1 MTTHSARAAAGPQL
15 AALGLVRALLGGVLA
30 KQGLEQAVDQ
40 AQGPVREALTYQS
53 RWAAQADLRTEVA
66 PVACALARTA
76 VAALAISQDGGPAA
90 VENWL
95 AAQARTVQEHRAD
108 LAIER
113 PADSVVLAAAAV
125 FAEELRQ
132 PKGADRA
139 AAAGEREQRATALM
153 LEWARPGGNTRDHI
167 ELLLAGGW
175 LASQMLAYAFAF
187 EEDRITSYIDDH
199 ARELIA
205 AGRR

>member
-1 MTTHSARAAAGPQL
+1 MTTNNARAAAGTQL

-30 KQGLEQAVDQ
+30 KQGLERTVDR
-40 AQGPVREALTYQS
+40 ARGPIREALIYQS

-76 VAALAISQDGGPAA
+76 VAALVITQNGDPAA

-95 AAQARTVQEHRAD
+95 TIQARTVREHQVD
-108 LAIER
+108 LAVEH
-113 PADSVVLAAAAV
+113 PADSVVIASAVV
-125 FAEELRQ
+125 FAEELRP
-132 PKGADRA
+132 PKAAERA
-139 AAAGEREQRATALM
+139 AAARQREQRAIELM

-175 LASQMLAYAFAF
+175 FAAQMLAYAFAF
-187 EEDRITSYIDDH
+187 EEDRITAYVDDH

-205 AGRR
+205 AGHR